1 MRCVGRDESHNWD
14 VYKLQ
19 PRERSFGW
27 QTKTKEDF
35 WKGVATTTMPVLGIG
50 IGIVLGTK

>member
-1 MRCVGRDESHNWD
+1 MRCEGRDESHNWD